1 MKFRELCPGVQIVVN
16 GVHCD
21 GKLWCWHN
29 SAKVLQLIGWEIEI
43 AVLPVQ
49 FCIVVVP
56 FSVYLLLLG
65 WLHLRK
71 HPFVTTTGRDIAIL
85 SVAVSGMMIV
95 GPMELFFPEN
105 AVSRFGPFVWL
116 MLLAFYG
123 LLTSLLSMMVRPGL
137 VIYNVREDQIRPLL
151 SDVLIELDKPHWSGE
166 NVRLPNLGIHFQ
178 IESHPWLRCVQLVS
192 TGRKQNLTGWR
203 LLEAGLQASVVSVPT
218 HSNLYGPLFIALAGL
233 LNVVGVVWMIR
244 QPAEVVAAWQQ
255 ILRL

>member
-1 MKFRELCPGVQIVVN
+1 MLEAVERELQCTPPQF
-16 GVHCD
+16 
-21 GKLWCWHN
+21 
-29 SAKVLQLIGWEIEI
+29 AGWEIEET
-43 AVLPVQ
+43 VLPVQ

-85 SVAVSGMMIV
+85 SVAVSGLMIV

-123 LLTSLLSMMVRPGL
+123 LLISLVSMIVRPGL
-137 VIYNVREDQIRPLL
+137 VLYNVSEDQIRPLL
-151 SDVLIELDKPHWSGE
+151 SDVLVDLDKPNWSGE
-166 NVRLPNLGIHFQ
+166 NVRLPTLGIHFQ
-178 IESHPWLRCVQLVS
+178 IESHSWLRCVQLVS
-192 TGRKQNLTGWR
+192 TGRKQNLIGWR
-203 LLEAGLQASVVSVPT
+203 ALENGLQKSLATVPT
-218 HSNLYGPLFIALAGL
+218 QSNLYGPLFIVIAVL
-233 LNVVGVVWMIR
+233 LNITGVIWMCR
-244 QPAEVVAAWQQ
+244 QPAEVVAALQE

>member
-1 MKFRELCPGVQIVVN
+1 M
-16 GVHCD
+16 
-21 GKLWCWHN
+21 
-29 SAKVLQLIGWEIEI
+29 
-43 AVLPVQ
+43 LPVQ

-71 HPFVTTTGRDIAIL
+71 HPFVTTTGRDVAIL
-85 SVAVSGMMIV
+85 AVAVSGLIMV

-123 LLTSLLSMMVRPGL
+123 LLVSLVSMIIRPGL
-137 VIYNVREDQIRPLL
+137 VLYNVREDQIRPLL
-151 SDVLIELDKPHWSGE
+151 SDVLGELDKPHWSGE
-166 NVRLPNLGIHFQ
+166 NVRLPALGIHFQ

-192 TGRKQNLTGWR
+192 TGRKQSLTGWR
-203 LLEAGLQASVVSVPT
+203 MLESGLQKSVASVST
-218 HSNLYGPLFIALAGL
+218 HSNLYGPLFVLVAVL
-233 LNVVGVVWMIR
+233 LNVVGVIWMCR
-244 QPAEVVAAWQQ
+244 QPTEVVAAWQQ